1 VADKYAY
8 CVWCNDKNEGKLLDK
23 LRDGYGYEA
32 FSPMRKR
39 VLRNSQRTLIDEV
52 PLTPG
57 YVFFY
62 TDTPIAKDKLNWL
75 KQYYHIL
82 EYTDGT
88 SELQGDDHRY
98 AMWLY
103 RHGGMVGLSQGIMDP
118 ETKYIT
124 FVSGPILEFGEI
136 KKFNRS
142 KQYAVMEC
150 NFMGEPRLHS
160 LSFEIVAA

>member
-1 VADKYAY
+1 MEEKQAC
-8 CVWCNDKNEGKLLDK
+8 CVWCKGKSEEKLLKK

-39 VLRNSQRTLIDEV
+39 ILRNSQRTLIDEV

-62 TDTPIAKDKLNWL
+62 TDKPIEEEKLKWL
-75 KQYYHIL
+75 KQYYCIL
-82 EYTDGT
+82 EYADES
-88 SELQGDDHRY
+88 SELMGDDYRY

-103 RHGGMVGLSQGIMDP
+103 RYGGVVGLSQGVMDP

-142 KQYAVMEC
+142 KQYALVEC
-150 NFMGEPRLHS
+150 SFMGESRVHS